1 MASLGKKILSAFVE
15 VTDDKS
21 PVSKPEETNNT
32 STVSRAPNPSPAVD
46 NSKFRQYFEKLFQE
60 ANIPGPDYY
69 EFSRMIEA
77 MNGITHEQSR
87 YAAAFAGLQVQGLSR
102 EKLLSTAADYL
113 QVLEKDAGNFL
124 STVDATLQEKVYGK
138 QKEMDEKTARIEQ
151 LSREINDLQ
160 HQVTLLK
167 DEVKENEQK
176 IGESTGSYKTAM
188 ENMKSRILLDMEK
201 IKQFIQ

>member
-21 PVSKPEETNNT
+21 PVSKPEETNNA
-32 STVSRAPNPSPAVD
+32 STVSRAPNTSPAVD

-102 EKLLSTAADYL
+102 
-113 QVLEKDAGNFL
+113 
-124 STVDATLQEKVYGK
+124 VYGK

-176 IGESTGSYKTAM
+176 IGQSTGSYKTAM